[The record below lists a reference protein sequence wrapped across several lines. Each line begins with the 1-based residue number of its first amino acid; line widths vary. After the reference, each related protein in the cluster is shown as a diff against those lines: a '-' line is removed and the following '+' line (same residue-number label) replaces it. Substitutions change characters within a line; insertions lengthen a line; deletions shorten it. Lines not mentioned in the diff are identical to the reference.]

1 VFEELFIVADKLIG
15 VATIILTSRLIPSGN
30 HHELKGCKMTS
41 KAMDIPCMNLYYTA
55 VNVDGYG
62 VWLYIL

>member
-15 VATIILTSRLIPSGN
+15 VATIVLTPSGN
-30 HHELKGCKMTS
+30 HQELKVRKMTS
-41 KAMDIPCMNLYYTA
+41 KAMDTPCRNLYYTA